1 MNTNTNN
8 NNDKDKDKEENNN
21 NSVSDTY
28 MIAAKVSSI
37 GIEMVVPVLFGVW
50 FDYLFSTVVIF
61 AILGAISG
69 TALAFWHLIKISNKL
84 S

>member
-1 MNTNTNN
+1 MNKNN
-8 NNDKDKDKEENNN
+8 NNNNKNDKDNNN

-28 MIAAKVSSI
+28 TIAAKISSI
-37 GIEMVVPVLFGVW
+37 GIEMVIPVLFGVW
-50 FDYLFSTVVIF
+50 FDYLFGTVVIF

-69 TALAFWHLIKISNKL
+69 AALAFWHLIKISNKL